1 MIKTQGHI
9 LKGNNVKLEG
19 SLQLGALQR
28 GNRSSKQAPGDRAS
42 VNIIEKNQQ
51 FAIIEINCS
60 CGEKI
65 HVKCEYDN
73 SQPLDQQKEQP
84 EKTQQTNGENNNES
98 TK

>member
-1 MIKTQGHI
+1 MVKTQGHI

-19 SLQLGALQR
+19 SLQLGSVR
-28 GNRSSKQAPGDRAS
+28 SGNSHSQEAGDGGTG
-42 VNIIEKNQQ
+42 VNIIENNPQ
-51 FAIIEINCS
+51 FALIEINCS

-73 SQPLDQQKEQP
+73 SQPVDQQQEPP
-84 EKTQQTNGENNNES
+84 ETNQETNGENNNES